1 MGLPVGLLERRPDVR
16 MAEQN
21 VRAANAK
28 IGVAFGNFFPRI
40 GLTVF
45 YGGSSTDLEKLGIQR
60 QHFVNPRKHGR
71 PGVHRRPG

>member
-1 MGLPVGLLERRPDVR
+1 VGLPFGLLERRPDVR

-28 IGVAFGNFFPRI
+28 IGVAVGDFFPRI
-40 GLTVF
+40 GLIAF
-45 YGGSSTDLEKLGIQR
+45 YGGSRTDLDKLGIQC

-71 PGVHRRPG
+71 PGVHRTPA